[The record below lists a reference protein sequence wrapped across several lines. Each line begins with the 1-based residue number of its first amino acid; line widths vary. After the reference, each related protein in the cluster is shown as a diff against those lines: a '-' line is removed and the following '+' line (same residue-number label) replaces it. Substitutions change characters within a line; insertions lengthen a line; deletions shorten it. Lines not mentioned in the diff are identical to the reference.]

1 RALRRA
7 KGMTQD
13 YVARQIGVD
22 RSTYAHWERGS
33 AEPSIE
39 HIKALADVFDISV
52 DYLFERSPSHAG
64 DVIALN
70 RGKLPPNLP
79 PEALRELEEHLEY
92 LEWKYRLGPQQDT
105 EEYRTKR
112 RLFLGAR

>member
-1 RALRRA
+1 MVFASRLRALRQA

-39 HIKALADVFDISV
+39 HIKALAHLFGVTA
-52 DYLFERSPSHAG
+52 DYLFGIDDSG
-64 DVIALN
+64 NVTVLN
-70 RGKLPPNLP
+70 RGILPLELP
-79 PEALRELEEHLEY
+79 PEALRELQNHIEY
-92 LEWKYRLGPQQDT
+92 LEWKYGRKSKQDK
-105 EEYRTKR
+105 E
-112 RLFLGAR
+112 

>member
-1 RALRRA
+1 MVFASRLRALRQA

-39 HIKALADVFDISV
+39 HIKALAHLFGVTV
-52 DYLFERSPSHAG
+52 DYLFGIDDSG
-64 DVIALN
+64 NVMALN
-70 RGKLPPNLP
+70 RGTLPLNLP
-79 PEALRELEEHLEY
+79 PEALRELREHIEY
-92 LEWKYRLGPQQDT
+92 LEWKYGCRSKVDEQ
-105 EEYRTKR
+105 
-112 RLFLGAR
+112 